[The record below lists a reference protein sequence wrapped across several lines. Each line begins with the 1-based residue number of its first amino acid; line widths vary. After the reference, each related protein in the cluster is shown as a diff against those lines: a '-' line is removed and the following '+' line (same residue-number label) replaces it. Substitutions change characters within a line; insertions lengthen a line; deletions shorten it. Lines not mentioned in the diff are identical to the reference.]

1 VELRILGPVEL
12 MSDRR
17 SLNIGGPRQRTVLA
31 MLALNVKRVVPVDR
45 LIDAVWDDSPP
56 RTARSQ
62 VQICVSA
69 LRKLFS
75 EAGREQAI
83 IVRSP
88 GYLLDLET
96 DELDSERFGGLV
108 QAAKQQAADGRAA
121 DAVATL
127 HQAIAMWR
135 GCALAGVPS
144 DLVQR
149 SATMLEQQRIAALEE
164 RIRLDLA
171 LARHEEVIGEL
182 RALCEEYP
190 LHEQLHSYLMV
201 ALYRSGRQAD
211 ALEVARR
218 TRNTLLEE
226 IGIEPGSEL
235 QSLELAILN
244 QDASLELPA
253 SAKPAP
259 WSAAH
264 AVPAEPSETPQPS
277 APAPAPAAGQTG
289 MPRQLPASIA
299 DFTGRDE
306 QLDQIKRLLQDGGN
320 PYAMRIVAISGMGGV
335 GKSSLAIRAA
345 HELADEFPDGH
356 LYADLRTGGEDTAA
370 TVLARFLRALKVSST
385 AVPDELAERAETYR
399 SQIAGKRILIVLD
412 DVVSEEQVLPLLP
425 GSPSCAVLAT
435 SRAKLG
441 GLPSVSWVDVT
452 VFDMDSSIELL
463 AQIIGSDRV
472 TAEPQA
478 TAELVDLCGGLPL
491 ALRIVGARLA
501 ARPHWQIDH
510 LVRRLTDKARRLDE
524 LAHRGLGLRSTIDL
538 AYAALSKKS
547 KRLFHLFALLEG
559 GDAPGWTAAALL
571 DTDLLDAE
579 DVLEDLVDAQ
589 MIESVRYADGERP
602 RYRFHDLIRVYAFER
617 LVQTESEAERRAALG
632 RVLGAW
638 LSLADEAHRRQY
650 GGDFTVLHGT
660 APRWRRLSA
669 DTEIGSDPVRWWE
682 TERRALTTAVRQA
695 AESGLDELCWDLA
708 LTLVSMFETLGYLD
722 DWRDTAHLGLDA
734 AARAGN
740 RRGQAAMLYS
750 AGSLGIVQY
759 RLDTAE
765 GNLLKALS
773 IFEADG
779 DRHGHALVLR
789 NMAYID
795 SLHGRFA
802 EMMEK
807 YARSLDLL
815 REVGDRVGEAHVLR
829 AMARFRID
837 EGDTEEARALLD
849 AALSCCQEVGSSRV
863 EAQILH
869 RYAQLHMSAGET
881 ELASGMLQRVL
892 VIVRDTGDRT
902 GEAHALYGL
911 GVVHLQE
918 GRLDDAATA
927 LRQALDLS
935 RLVSERLVEGDALR
949 ALGEVSIAE
958 ADPAT
963 ALTHLDGALPIFTE
977 LRSSLRQAKTLM
989 LLSGLRAAADPER
1002 AGRELETAI
1011 ALVAELDSKEAAN
1024 LRTRLE
1030 SARSALASEPAMS
1043 GSATA

>member
-12 MSDRR
+12 TADRR

-31 MLALNVKRVVPVDR
+31 MLALNVNRVVPVER
-45 LIDAVWDDSPP
+45 LIDAVWDDAPP
-56 RTARSQ
+56 RTARGQ
-62 VQICVSA
+62 IQICVSA
-69 LRKLFS
+69 LRKLFA
-75 EAGREQAI
+75 EAGKEQAI
-83 IVRSP
+83 LVQSP
-88 GYLLDLET
+88 GYLLALES
-96 DELDSERFGGLV
+96 DELDSERFGALV
-108 QAAKQQAADGRAA
+108 SAAKQQAAGGRA
-121 DAVATL
+121 DEAVATL
-127 HQAIAMWR
+127 RQAIAMWR

-149 SATMLEQQRIAALEE
+149 GATMLEQQRMAALEE

-171 LARHEEVIGEL
+171 LARHEEIIAEL
-182 RALCEEYP
+182 RALCEEYR

-218 TRNTLLEE
+218 TRYTLSEE
-226 IGIEPGSEL
+226 IGIEPSPEL
-235 QSLELAILN
+235 QQLELAILN

-253 SAKPAP
+253 SAKPAS

-264 AVPAEPSETPQPS
+264 VVAAEPPESPQPS
-277 APAPAPAAGQTG
+277 ASASAQAGPTDV
-289 MPRQLPASIA
+289 PRQLPASIA

-306 QLDQIKRLLQDGGN
+306 QLKQIKRLLQDGGN
-320 PYAMRIVAISGMGGV
+320 PYAMRIVAISGMSGI
-335 GKSSLAIRAA
+335 GKSSLAIQAA
-345 HELADEFPDGH
+345 HELAAEFPDGQ
-356 LYADLRTGGEDTAA
+356 LYADLRTGESTAG
-370 TVLARFLRALKVSST
+370 TVLARFLRALRVGSSSL
-385 AVPDELAERAETYR
+385 PDEVAERAETYR

-412 DVVSEEQVLPLLP
+412 DMVSEEQVLPLLP

-452 VFDMDSSIELL
+452 VFDMDSSAKLL

-472 TAEPQA
+472 AAEPEA
-478 TAELVDLCGGLPL
+478 TTELVDLCGGLPL

-501 ARPHWQIDH
+501 ARPHWPITH
-510 LVRRLTDKARRLDE
+510 LVRRLTDEARRLDE
-524 LAHRGLGLRSTIDL
+524 LAHRGLGLRTTIDL

-547 KRLFHLFALLEG
+547 KRLFHLFALMEG
-559 GDAPGWTAAALL
+559 GDVPGWTAAALL

-617 LVQTESEAERRAALG
+617 LVQTESEAERQAALG

-650 GGDFTVLHGT
+650 GGDFTVLHGA
-660 APRWRRLSA
+660 APRWRRLSV
-669 DTEIGSDPVRWWE
+669 DTEIGRDPIQWWE

-695 AESGLDELCWDLA
+695 AENGLDELCWDLA

-722 DWRDTAHLGLDA
+722 DWRETAHLGLDA
-734 AARAGN
+734 TTRAGN

-759 RLDTAE
+759 RLEVAE
-765 GNLLKALS
+765 ESLVRAMS

-789 NMAYID
+789 NLAYID
-795 SLHGRFA
+795 SLHGRSTA
-802 EMMEK
+802 MIEK
-807 YARSLDLL
+807 YARSLTLL
-815 REVGDRVGEAHVLR
+815 REVGDHVGEAHVLR

-837 EGDTEEARALLD
+837 EGDTDEARELLD
-849 AALSCCQEVGSSRV
+849 AALDCCHKAGSPRA
-863 EAQILH
+863 EAQVLH
-869 RYAQLHMSAGET
+869 RYAQLHLSAGEL
-881 ELASGMLQRVL
+881 ELAGRTLHRVL
-892 VIVRDTGDRT
+892 VIVRGTGDRI
-902 GEAHALYGL
+902 GETHALYSL
-911 GVVHLQE
+911 GVVHLRE
-918 GRLDDAATA
+918 GRLESATTA
-927 LRQALDLS
+927 LEQALDLS
-935 RLVSERLVEGDALR
+935 RRVSERLIEGDALR
-949 ALGEVSIAE
+949 ALGEAAIAR

-963 ALTHLDGALPIFTE
+963 AVAHLEHALPIFAE
-977 LRSSLRQAKTLM
+977 LRSSLRQAKTLA
-989 LLSGLRAAADPER
+989 LLSRLHAADPER
-1002 AGRELETAI
+1002 SRQELETAI
-1011 ALVAELDSKEAAN
+1011 ALLAGLDSKEAAS
-1024 LRTRLE
+1024 LRTQLE
-1030 SARSALASEPAMS
+1030 SAGAARLAAESAMS